1 MTSWPCACPTK
12 EGGLISLPGDQ
23 FLVMANTTAKHLFQV
38 DLRGIID
45 ILSDHLYSTQTVFVR
60 ELLQNSCDTIQM
72 RRQEVVPTIIR
83 AG

>member
-1 MTSWPCACPTK
+1 
-12 EGGLISLPGDQ
+12 
-23 FLVMANTTAKHLFQV
+23 MANTTAKHLFQV

-60 ELLQNSCDTIQM
+60 ELLQNSCDAIQM

-83 AG
+83 SG